1 MDNDRPRP
9 NKLQGVA
16 QLVARRTW
24 NPEVASSSLA
34 TLTNSYH
41 EGWGGLG

>member
-9 NKLQGVA
+9 NRLQGVA

-24 NPEVASSSLA
+24 NPEGTSSSLA
-34 TLTNSYH
+34 TLTNSH
-41 EGWGGLG
+41 REGARD